1 MTSAIILII
10 AECTP
15 PLKCLLD
22 DGTLETAWTSCLEI
36 LAILGK
42 CHPLAA
48 RYRQSLESLHRRN
61 VLSFQTS
68 NPIARG
74 SSTERQSAGVG
85 STALEALDEQQLS
98 QPFGEGTGTTIP
110 GGLHGEGEQRI
121 GQPYQDAAGTEWQ
134 YSAVNH
140 SHDTE
145 FDFSALLGEWG
156 GDMDSLMMHSLDAA
170 GEDGYGYPVLG
181 LL

>member
-42 CHPLAA
+42 GHPLAA
-48 RYRQSLESLHRRN
+48 RYRQSLELLHRRS

-74 SSTERQSAGVG
+74 SSTERQSAAVG
-85 STALEALDEQQLS
+85 NTALEALDEQQLS
-98 QPFGEGTGTTIP
+98 QPLGEGTGTTIP
-110 GGLHGEGEQRI
+110 EGLHGEDEHRI
-121 GQPYQDAAGTEWQ
+121 GQPYQDATGTEWQ

-170 GEDGYGYPVLG
+170 GEDGCGYPVLG